1 MDWFLNLL
9 TAPWRFLN
17 RVARGFMAM
26 SLASRIAWATAAF
39 LIFFVLLTLCALLL
53 AGGTGWTTLQ
63 AWWSPG
69 KGLAVIVLVI
79 VVSVLVYY
87 AARLWLQREN
97 SRFPDIDAAWNAALV
112 EMERQQIDLRNSPL
126 FLVLGCDGQ
135 EQERAIIGEAP
146 VQFLVTASPAG
157 SAPLHTHAGHDGVF
171 ICLSSIGQSCLLADM
186 LRSMLAT
193 SRSTAA
199 LSNAP
204 LLPLTAGAGLG
215 GLSSAQR
222 GEATDR
228 LTAIC
233 EQIRVRRSPLA
244 PINGILSLVP
254 FSPENDALTL
264 CTMMGQAIC
273 EDVVAITKSFG
284 LRVPLTVAFT
294 DLDKL
299 DGFPELIKQL
309 PAAER
314 LKPVG
319 QSFPPSLSASA
330 DQLATLSAVTCGRLT
345 ELIAGKLGGTG
356 SANQLLANRKFI
368 ALVARLRLTLIER
381 IKAVLDNALNFS
393 APGAGSP
400 MLSGCY
406 VMATDTMADRRAFV
420 RGMFDRML
428 AVQAELDWTPAKV
441 SADTWSHRTAG
452 FLKLLNIGL
461 VLAFIGL
468 IFWRSMQ

>member
-9 TAPWRFLN
+9 TAPWRFFK

-53 AGGTGWTTLQ
+53 AGGSGWTTLQ
-63 AWWSPG
+63 AWYSPG
-69 KGLAVIVLVI
+69 KGLLVLVLVI

-87 AARLWLQREN
+87 AARLWLQRDA
-97 SRFPDIDAAWNAALV
+97 SRFPDIDAAWNAALG

-171 ICLSSIGQSCLLADM
+171 ICLSAIGQSCLLADM

-193 SRSTAA
+193 SRSTAT
-199 LSNAP
+199 LTTAP

-215 GLSSAQR
+215 GLSPGQR
-222 GEATDR
+222 GEAADR
-228 LTAIC
+228 LAAIC
-233 EQIRVRRSPLA
+233 EQIRVRRNPLA
-244 PINGILSLVP
+244 PINGILALVP
-254 FSPENDALTL
+254 FSPDDDALAVSG
-264 CTMMGQAIC
+264 MMGQAIC
-273 EDVVAITKSFG
+273 EDVMAITKAFG
-284 LRVPLTVAFT
+284 LRAPLTVAFT
-294 DLDKL
+294 DLDKM
-299 DGFPELIKQL
+299 DGVPELIKQL
-309 PAAER
+309 PAADR
-314 LKPVG
+314 LKAVG
-319 QSFPPSLSASA
+319 QAFPPSLTASA
-330 DQLATLSAVTCGRLT
+330 DQLATVSAVACGRLT

-356 SANQLLANRKFI
+356 AANQMLANRKFI
-368 ALVARLRLTLIER
+368 ALMARIRMTLIAR
-381 IKAVLDNALNFS
+381 IKEVLNNALSFS
-393 APGAGSP
+393 APGTGST
-400 MLSGCY
+400 MLAGCY

-428 AVQAELDWTPAKV
+428 AVQAELDWTPAKL
-441 SADTWSHRTAG
+441 ATDTWSRRMAG
-452 FLKLLNIGL
+452 SLQILNIGL
-461 VLAFIGL
+461 VLGFIGL
-468 IFWRSMQ
+468 IFWRSLR